1 MLEDT
6 EGQSASSA
14 IPIIENLI
22 VSVHDLESNDRVLG
36 ISIEWSDG
44 VYTFGFCDPRDMDSY
59 LWELV
64 EAREKGYM
72 VNGSDFQETII
83 PDGSEEA

>member
-6 EGQSASSA
+6 KGQSASSA
-14 IPIIENLI
+14 IPVIENLI
-22 VSVHDLESNDRVLG
+22 VSVHELESGDTVLG
-36 ISIEWSDG
+36 VSIEWSDG
-44 VYTFGFCDPRDMDSY
+44 VYTFGFCDQRDIDTY

-64 EAREKGYM
+64 ESREKGYLLDGTD
-72 VNGSDFQETII
+72 VQAAII